1 MTSTDPALERGAES
15 SRVLGPEE
23 IRRALTRIAHEILE
37 SDHGA
42 EDLVLLGIPHRG
54 VPLARRLAAVLDA
67 TVTGAYDLAPVSL
80 VAW

>member
-1 MTSTDPALERGAES
+1 MNDDPTAGPRPATNHPAPAAET

-37 SDHGA
+37 SGHGA

-54 VPLARRLAAVLDA
+54 VPLARRLAEQIARA
-67 TVTGAYDLAPVSL
+67 EAPPRRR
-80 VAW
+80 